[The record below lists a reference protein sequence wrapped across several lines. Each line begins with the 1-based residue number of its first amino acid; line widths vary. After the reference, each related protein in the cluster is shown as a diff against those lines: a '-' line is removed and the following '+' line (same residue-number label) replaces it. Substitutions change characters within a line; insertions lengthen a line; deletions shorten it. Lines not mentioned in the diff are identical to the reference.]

1 MKNLPSKKKAL
12 ILGAYLKFTNLVLTL
27 NPMPSTFNKFKL
39 FKQSIMVFV
48 IMIFTVTFISIPNA
62 DALSDSKQIVLDAW
76 TLVNE
81 GYYDP
86 ELFDEIQWKK
96 IRQKTLQKQI
106 DTTEDAYSAIE
117 EMLKP
122 LEDPYTRVL
131 RPKDYELLK
140 ASNLGSEINGVG
152 LQLGKDDENGKIKVI
167 STLAGSPAE
176 DAGIVSGNYI
186 EFVNG
191 IPTSN
196 LGLANTASKL
206 RGEKGTK
213 VLVEISL
220 EDGETK
226 EIDLERR
233 SVDLRPVRTKRLR
246 DESHTIGYLR
256 ITQFSESV
264 PSKIEEALQELKEK
278 EVEGIILDLRNNS
291 GGLVSSGIAVADSF
305 LRENLIVETKNRD
318 GIKDSIVSQ
327 KNTFFDGPMV
337 TLVNKG
343 TASASEILAGALQ
356 DNGRSALM
364 GKNTYGKG
372 LIQSLKSLTEDSG
385 IAITVASYLTPNG
398 NNIQGRGIIPDKLLD
413 LPEAKDFG
421 SSEDKW
427 VKNAEIYLNSIVDKE
442 GYTSEKLNT
451 GDQNNL
457 EKDIISNEV

>member
-1 MKNLPSKKKAL
+1 MIMFFSTIFFGIPS
-12 ILGAYLKFTNLVLTL
+12 AY
-27 NPMPSTFNKFKL
+27 
-39 FKQSIMVFV
+39 
-48 IMIFTVTFISIPNA
+48 
-62 DALSDSKQIVLDAW
+62 ALSDSKQIVLDAW

-86 ELFDEIQWKK
+86 EIFDEIQWKK
-96 IRQKTLQKQI
+96 IRQKTLQKSI

-140 ASNLGSEINGVG
+140 SSNLGSEINGVG
-152 LQLGKDDENGKIKVI
+152 LQLGVDESNGKIKVI

-176 DAGIVSGNYI
+176 DAGIASDFFI
-186 EFVNG
+186 ETVDG
-191 IPTSN
+191 QSAIE

-206 RGEKGTK
+206 RGEKGSK
-213 VLVEISL
+213 VLVQISTD
-220 EDGETK
+220 DGEIK

-246 DESHTIGYLR
+246 DESHTLGYLR

-264 PSKIEEALQELKEK
+264 PKKIEEALQELKEK

-305 LRENLIVETKNRD
+305 LKEKLIVETKNRD
-318 GIKDSIVSQ
+318 GIKDSIISE

-337 TLVNKG
+337 TIVNKG

-356 DNGRSALM
+356 DNKRSALI
-364 GKNTYGKG
+364 GKQTYGKG
-372 LIQSLKSLTEDSG
+372 LIQSLKSLSEDSG

-398 NNIQGRGIIPDKLLD
+398 NNIQGRGIIPDKILD
-413 LPEAKDFG
+413 FSEAKDYG
-421 SSEDKW
+421 SSDDKW
-427 VKNAEIYLNSIVDKE
+427 VKDSEIYLNSLLDKVDEKSTKE
-442 GYTSEKLNT
+442 P
-451 GDQNNL
+451 L
-457 EKDIISNEV
+457 EITNEIKEISNNDD

>member
-1 MKNLPSKKKAL
+1 MIIFFTTTSFNIPS
-12 ILGAYLKFTNLVLTL
+12 AY
-27 NPMPSTFNKFKL
+27 
-39 FKQSIMVFV
+39 
-48 IMIFTVTFISIPNA
+48 
-62 DALSDSKQIVLDAW
+62 ALSDSKQIVLDAW

-86 ELFDEIQWKK
+86 EIFDEIQWKR
-96 IRQKTLQKQI
+96 IRQKTLQKPI

-140 ASNLGSEINGVG
+140 SSNLGSEINGVG
-152 LQLGKDDENGKIKVI
+152 LQLGVDEINGKIKVI

-176 DAGIVSGNYI
+176 DAGIASGFFI
-186 EFVNG
+186 ETVNG
-191 IPTSN
+191 QSALE

-206 RGEKGTK
+206 RGEKGSK
-213 VLVEISL
+213 VLVQIST
-220 EDGETK
+220 EEGQIK

-246 DESHTIGYLR
+246 DESHTLGYLR

-264 PSKIEEALQELKEK
+264 PKKIEEALQELKEK

-305 LRENLIVETKNRD
+305 LNEKLIVETKNRD
-318 GIKDSIVSQ
+318 GIKDSIISE

-337 TLVNKG
+337 TIVNKG

-356 DNGRSALM
+356 DNQRSALI
-364 GKNTYGKG
+364 GKQTYGKG
-372 LIQSLKSLTEDSG
+372 LIQSLKSLSEDSG

-398 NNIQGRGIIPDKLLD
+398 NNIQGRGIIPDKILD
-413 LPEAKDFG
+413 FSEAKDFG
-421 SSEDKW
+421 SLDDKW
-427 VKNAEIYLNSIVDKE
+427 VKDSEIYLNSLLDKIDE
-442 GYTSEKLNT
+442 NSAKDFVEI
-451 GDQNNL
+451 NNEL
-457 EKDIISNEV
+457 RDYSKNDE